1 MSWRAPAKVS
11 AVSGEW
17 RVGSV
22 TFGWLVISRLLGKGG
37 GWISVG
43 QSLARAPFTAEPCSP
58 SFSPSRGRSLVCF
71 EIERKL
77 TSWVGSIGKQIALPE
92 VRTGTLALGA
102 AGLLGLL
109 KRSRCLLSNLISSA
123 LPLSA
128 LVSSWDGIRLLQ
140 LPCSHKAASQ

>member
-1 MSWRAPAKVS
+1 MAARTCHGELQLKS

-22 TFGWLVISRLLGKGG
+22 TFGWLVISLLLGKGG

-43 QSLARAPFTAEPCSP
+43 QSLTKAPFMAKPCSP

-77 TSWVGSIGKQIALPE
+77 TSWVGSIGKQ
-92 VRTGTLALGA
+92 
-102 AGLLGLL
+102 
-109 KRSRCLLSNLISSA
+109 RCL
-123 LPLSA
+123 
-128 LVSSWDGIRLLQ
+128 
-140 LPCSHKAASQ
+140 K